1 MKWRKIIMSKRPNTK
16 NNKKY
21 EKEFIT
27 SLIDINN
34 CSAIEIKLLN
44 TDYSKTEYKRLIGS
58 LTIGSISINVDF
70 VYNPKKDE
78 YFISLP
84 SYKAKDGDY
93 RNLVFIWDSDLLK
106 ELTKTV
112 NQMIDT
118 FLNEE

>member
-1 MKWRKIIMSKRPNTK
+1 MSKRPNTK

-27 SLIDINN
+27 SLIDIDN

-70 VYNPKKDE
+70 IYYPKKDE

-84 SYKAKDGDY
+84 SYKTKDGDY
-93 RNLVFIWDSDLLK
+93 RNLVYIWDSDLLK

-118 FLNEE
+118 FLDEE